1 MDYLDQTEYNIIGTS
16 DGIISFVLRKEVYKM
31 ILYHGSDMVIKKP
44 LSQKG
49 RADVDFG
56 KGFYMTEDKKM
67 AQKWACNKNISIV
80 NVYEADLSL
89 LNVKQLLADEEW
101 LDYVVFYRTH
111 EGKLPFDDTLYDV
124 ICGPTADDKL
134 FVTLDMYSDGFL
146 SKQQAIHIINCMNYS
161 CQVVFKNDAAM
172 ENAVR
177 FKEAK
182 ELKGLERQNIYLQMT
197 EDRKLA
203 SKKAI
208 ELIRKNNGR

>member
-1 MDYLDQTEYNIIGTS
+1 
-16 DGIISFVLRKEVYKM
+16 M
-31 ILYHGSDMVIKKP
+31 ILYHGSDTVIRKP

-89 LNVKQLLADEEW
+89 LNVKHMAADEEW

-111 EGKLPFDDTLYDV
+111 EGEIPFDDIVYDV
-124 ICGPTADDKL
+124 IYGPTADDKL

-146 SKQQAIHIINCMNYS
+146 SKKQAIHIINCMNYS
-161 CQVVFKNDAAM
+161 CQVVFKNDDAIKST
-172 ENAVR
+172 VR

-203 SKKAI
+203 SKRAI
-208 ELIRKNNGR
+208 